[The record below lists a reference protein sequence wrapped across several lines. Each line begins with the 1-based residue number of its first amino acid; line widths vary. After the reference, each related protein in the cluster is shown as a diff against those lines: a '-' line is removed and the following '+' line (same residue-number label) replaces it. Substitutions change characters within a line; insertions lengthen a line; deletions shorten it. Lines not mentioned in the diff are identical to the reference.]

1 MRLEAPRRMN
11 PIFDVLLWIGIG
23 AAVGWLITKATGTS
37 RNMGTAA
44 DLGVGI
50 FGAVGSGAIALVMF
64 HGSMAGAPRSY
75 GSIAGLFA
83 SLGGAC
89 VLLAVSK
96 LAAKAI

>member
-1 MRLEAPRRMN
+1 MN

-23 AAVGWLITKATGTS
+23 AAVGWLLTKAIGTNG
-37 RNMGTAA
+37 NMGTAA
-44 DLGVGI
+44 GALTNVGVGI

-64 HGSMAGAPRSY
+64 HGSMAGAPRDY

-96 LAAKAI
+96 LVAKAI